1 MKQRFHD
8 HLVPAT
14 WHLCGVSTCA
24 DQAEMPDLLGLIVQA
39 MGLHSGAP
47 EARGSPRHRAT
58 DTEGCPSA

>member
-1 MKQRFHD
+1 MTIWCLPLGTFVAFPPVRM
-8 HLVPAT
+8 
-14 WHLCGVSTCA
+14 GS
-24 DQAEMPDLLGLIVQA
+24 QAEMPDLLGLIVQA